1 MNYRKEIDGI
11 RALAVISVILFHAG
25 FSTFS
30 GGFFGVDIF
39 FVISGYLITKVIVE
53 ELENGAFSLLNF
65 YERRIRRIIPALSF
79 VMLCTLPFAW
89 LWMMP
94 QDLKEF
100 SQSLVSTP
108 LFLSNFLFYL
118 TSDYFSTSSEFI
130 PLIHTWSLAVEE
142 QYYILF
148 PLFLMF
154 IWKLG
159 KKWSIF
165 LLSIIAITSFLIA
178 KNNSLTKPL
187 YAFYML
193 QSRAFEILIGAIIA
207 LLIKNKEELFYK
219 ESPTRI
225 VVIYQKYKSI
235 IYQSLSIAGLAMMI
249 YAILFFDKNNQ
260 NPTLFALITAIGTG
274 LVLAFATNKNFIGKF
289 LSHKILVGIGLISY
303 SAYLWHQPL
312 FAFARVKAIDNN
324 LSQIFLIFLSLSSF
338 LLAFFSWKYIEN
350 PFRNK
355 SKITRKAIFILS
367 FLFSFLLISIGLI
380 IFENHGFKNR
390 LNSEQQ
396 KIISFQND
404 DKLRKDLREYI
415 CYLQLENT
423 FHDFKPECYSNKTN
437 NAYLIWGDSLAGSS
451 YIGLKKVHEDTLQL
465 TASSCHPIIDKNF
478 PGRPNCYNIN
488 NFVKE
493 KISKLKLKKIFL
505 QASWILNSDQKNL
518 VQNLAKTIEFI
529 KTASPQSQIIIIG
542 SLPIWEKDLP
552 KLILRKNLTLNGE
565 KYITV
570 PNYKKLKEIDEKLK
584 TLERFENVKFISA
597 LDQMCIEDKCLAI
610 IKYNEEYWVTSPDF
624 HHLNEASSI
633 FLFNKIKNL
642 F

>member
-53 ELENGAFSLLNF
+53 ELENGTFSLLNF
-65 YERRIRRIIPALSF
+65 YERRVRRIVPALSF
-79 VMLCTLPFAW
+79 VMLCTLPLAW
-89 LWMMP
+89 LWMIP
-94 QDLKEF
+94 QDLEEF
-100 SQSLVSTP
+100 SRSLISTP
-108 LFLSNFLFYL
+108 LFLSNFLFYS
-118 TSDYFSTSSEFI
+118 TSDYFSTNSEFK

-142 QYYILF
+142 QYYNLF

-165 LLSIIAITSFLIA
+165 LLLIIATTSFFIA

-207 LLIKNKEELFYK
+207 LLIKDKEELFYK

-225 VVIYQKYKSI
+225 AVIYQKYTSI
-235 IYQSLSIAGLAMMI
+235 IDHSLSIAGLAMMI
-249 YAILFFDKNNQ
+249 YAILFFDKNTQ
-260 NPTLFALITAIGTG
+260 NPTLFALMPIIGTA

-312 FAFARVKAIDNN
+312 FAFARLKTIDNN
-324 LSQIFLIFLSLSSF
+324 LSQIFLFILCLISF

-367 FLFSFLLISIGLI
+367 LLFSFILISIGLI
-380 IFENHGFKNR
+380 IFKNDGFKNR
-390 LNSEQQ
+390 LNGEQQ
-396 KIISFQND
+396 KIISFQNID
-404 DKLRKDLREYI
+404 ELRKDLRDNI
-415 CYLQLENT
+415 CYLGPENT
-423 FHDFKPECYSNKTN
+423 FHDFKPECYGGKTN
-437 NAYLIWGDSLAGSS
+437 NTYLIWGDSLAATL
-451 YIGLKKVHEDTLQL
+451 YRGLKSIHDDTLQL
-465 TASSCHPIIDKNF
+465 TASLCHPIIDKNF
-478 PGRPNCYNIN
+478 LGRPNCYNIN
-488 NFVKE
+488 NFIKE

-505 QASWILNSDQKNL
+505 QASWILNSDEKNL
-518 VQNLAKTIEFI
+518 VQNIIKTIEFI
-529 KTASPQSQIIIIG
+529 KTASPQSSIIIIG
-542 SLPIWEKDLP
+542 SLPIWGIDLP
-552 KLILRKNLTLNGE
+552 QLILRKNLTLNGE
-565 KYITV
+565 KYIKL

-597 LDQMCIEDKCLAI
+597 LDQMCKEDKCLAI
-610 IKYNEEYWVTSPDF
+610 IKYKEEYWITSPDL

>member
-100 SQSLVSTP
+100 SRSLISTP

-312 FAFARVKAIDNN
+312 FAFARLKTIDNN

-338 LLAFFSWKYIEN
+338 LLAFLAGNI
-350 PFRNK
+350 
-355 SKITRKAIFILS
+355 SKIHLETNQKLQKKRY
-367 FLFSFLLISIGLI
+367 LF
-380 IFENHGFKNR
+380 
-390 LNSEQQ
+390 
-396 KIISFQND
+396 
-404 DKLRKDLREYI
+404 
-415 CYLQLENT
+415 
-423 FHDFKPECYSNKTN
+423 
-437 NAYLIWGDSLAGSS
+437 
-451 YIGLKKVHEDTLQL
+451 
-465 TASSCHPIIDKNF
+465 
-478 PGRPNCYNIN
+478 
-488 NFVKE
+488 
-493 KISKLKLKKIFL
+493 
-505 QASWILNSDQKNL
+505 
-518 VQNLAKTIEFI
+518 
-529 KTASPQSQIIIIG
+529 
-542 SLPIWEKDLP
+542 
-552 KLILRKNLTLNGE
+552 
-565 KYITV
+565 
-570 PNYKKLKEIDEKLK
+570 
-584 TLERFENVKFISA
+584 
-597 LDQMCIEDKCLAI
+597 
-610 IKYNEEYWVTSPDF
+610 
-624 HHLNEASSI
+624 
-633 FLFNKIKNL
+633 
-642 F
+642 